1 MNIIDISDSSTLKIS
16 HAEEKFRFLFEH
28 SPIGMAMI
36 DCASGKL
43 LEVNSSIL
51 KSCGY
56 TREDILN
63 INYRKLIPKK
73 YEDQVIAQIEELNR
87 IGRFGPIDKELIRK
101 DGTCYPVRVSG
112 IILSEVDGR
121 NILWGIIED
130 ISDQKHAAV
139 INYNFTL
146 YDMLTKLPNRNL
158 FTERLNQVIA
168 ANKRSARHA
177 ALIFIDVDNVKSLN
191 DEYGKSAGDLLLLE
205 VSSRLKNSVRE
216 TDTVARFGG
225 AEFVVLARWLS
236 TDKAEATNQAGLI
249 ARKLLAA
256 LSAPYK
262 FDLGCDS
269 QPDILIE
276 HHCTA
281 SIGVAVFNADERD
294 PYDFIEWADSA
305 IYKVEETGGNSIL
318 FHDTS
323 D

>member
-1 MNIIDISDSSTLKIS
+1 FHVEPPAFKIRENSTY
-16 HAEEKFRFLFEH
+16 EH
-28 SPIGMAMI
+28 LSF
-36 DCASGKL
+36 SGGL
-43 LEVNSSIL
+43 
-51 KSCGY
+51 
-56 TREDILN
+56 
-63 INYRKLIPKK
+63 P
-73 YEDQVIAQIEELNR
+73 
-87 IGRFGPIDKELIRK
+87 
-101 DGTCYPVRVSG
+101 YPVRVSG